1 MATTFDLGAFET
13 VCIKLIEEGGYAEA
27 LSQLERV
34 RSLLNEICTKLRDKT
49 GGGSGSRGGS
59 RSASKRRTADSLPAL
74 AGNRS
79 TGPPRRRSNFS
90 STAGP
95 AGRSQQGFGVGGGGG
110 EDLSEDVAFRL
121 GSLES
126 RLKKAEMALLAK
138 EEANRVLTADL
149 RQSKARAKESEG
161 RVRSLQHSTRSME
174 KKMVAFS
181 ADNEK
186 VRNAMQNSEYS
197 KSLENELRKRSAV
210 VSSLSV
216 KLEAMTEKAKAY
228 EIKVKLVQEQSK
240 QFKEAKMKAV
250 TGSTDKDKSVL
261 QMERRMVSLKE
272 KLKTSQA
279 ALQFC
284 NDELDT
290 REVEVA
296 QLRVSL
302 SMAEEEL
309 KDWQS
314 NDDGAQQKLRHSS
327 VALRNVLRDKELLQ
341 SKLVSEIEE
350 VEESMGAE
358 NQALREEIEELT
370 RS

>member
-1 MATTFDLGAFET
+1 M
-13 VCIKLIEEGGYAEA
+13 
-27 LSQLERV
+27 
-34 RSLLNEICTKLRDKT
+34 
-49 GGGSGSRGGS
+49 
-59 RSASKRRTADSLPAL
+59 
-74 AGNRS
+74 
-79 TGPPRRRSNFS
+79 
-90 STAGP
+90 
-95 AGRSQQGFGVGGGGG
+95 
-110 EDLSEDVAFRL
+110 
-121 GSLES
+121 
-126 RLKKAEMALLAK
+126 
-138 EEANRVLTADL
+138 
-149 RQSKARAKESEG
+149 
-161 RVRSLQHSTRSME
+161 
-174 KKMVAFS
+174 
-181 ADNEK
+181 
-186 VRNAMQNSEYS
+186 
-197 KSLENELRKRSAV
+197 
-210 VSSLSV
+210 
-216 KLEAMTEKAKAY
+216 
-228 EIKVKLVQEQSK
+228 KLVQEQSK